1 MGPAAVMLAKDSSPE
16 ARADAAKAIGEAWD
30 CDHVP
35 DLITALKD
43 PEPVVV
49 RQVHKSLARI
59 CGIEPGQT
67 SSDPAIQRE
76 RLIKYYKAFWRLSGP
91 VITRYHYEHR
101 GK

>member
-1 MGPAAVMLAKDSSPE
+1 MLAKDSSPE